1 MLKQSSPF
9 FKVYS
14 QLFSIHVHVD
24 NLYIISLY
32 IHCLWFN
39 YQPASLSLLK
49 VFKLYIPFVSLAL
62 PVFFRGAHPP
72 DINSD
77 GEQSHGLPIGV
88 LPQTCQPRPICVP
101 AQLPKQ
107 GYVNCCGFSLVG
119 QTRLNI
125 SSQMAQSYIT
135 YAIVARNRACVQI
148 PIWSVIFFSSL
159 CTLLYSVKLFKMK
172 SEKEQMV

>member
-24 NLYIISLY
+24 NLCIISLY

-49 VFKLYIPFVSLAL
+49 IFRLYIPFVSLCPAC
-62 PVFFRGAHPP
+62 FFRGAHPP

-77 GEQSHGLPIGV
+77 GEQSHGLPIRV
-88 LPQTCQPRPICVP
+88 LSQTWQPRPICVP

-107 GYVNCCGFSLVG
+107 GYVNSGINFDR

-125 SSQMAQSYIT
+125 SSQMAQSHIT
-135 YAIVARNRACVQI
+135 YAIVARNRACVRI
-148 PIWSVIFFSSL
+148 PIWSVIFSHPFAH
-159 CTLLYSVKLFKMK
+159 CYI
-172 SEKEQMV
+172 Q